1 MKVELRKSLPL
12 NVNFMKQNPIPM
24 NTFVCVLVVKK
35 FSLLRINKAEVMNDD
50 EGRRN
55 SSTVAATKK
64 IRAAAAVKYNKERI
78 FQRTVRFT

>member
-1 MKVELRKSLPL
+1 ME
-12 NVNFMKQNPIPM
+12 QNSIPM
-24 NTFVCVLVVKK
+24 NTLVCVLVVKK

-50 EGRRN
+50 EGRN